1 MTPVQDAAG
10 SRPETP
16 RSLGAV
22 CLVDDH
28 GEFRQSAAWWLES
41 LGYAVTTYDD
51 PQAFLDAGDPPP
63 DACLLFDVRMPTMS
77 GLELLDAVKARG
89 CERPVIFMTGHAD
102 VPLAVEAMKKGAITF
117 LEKPFQEA
125 ALEEALGLA
134 FARLRPATT
143 PGQDLYARRVASLT
157 EREREVMALVVAG
170 RVNKIIAYELG
181 ISPKTVELHRSRIM
195 TKMEAASLTEL
206 VRMAITGTTDGDA

>member
-1 MTPVQDAAG
+1 M
-10 SRPETP
+10 
-16 RSLGAV
+16 
-22 CLVDDH
+22 
-28 GEFRQSAAWWLES
+28 
-41 LGYAVTTYDD
+41 
-51 PQAFLDAGDPPP
+51 
-63 DACLLFDVRMPTMS
+63 
-77 GLELLDAVKARG
+77 
-89 CERPVIFMTGHAD
+89 
-102 VPLAVEAMKKGAITF
+102 PLAVEAMKKGAITF

-143 PGQDLYARRVASLT
+143 PGQDLYARRLASLT

-195 TKMEAASLTEL
+195 TTAS
-206 VRMAITGTTDGDA
+206 